1 MSNAGAHFQ
10 NFVFDAMSKMLPEQ
24 GKDYM
29 IRLDETGNYTGTV
42 TFTYL
47 TDLGALFAP
56 YFETHVNESIRS
68 SLLDMKM
75 DDTSRRSLLK
85 PSAIKFVKVN
95 LIDGRNSELSKLATK
110 ELDVEPN
117 KPSTSVPLTEA
128 LARMSAGTDVKAR
141 IMDAINES
149 VVRQLGPE
157 RAKTANIEV
166 KIDGANTG
174 IPEPEVDGIEAEI
187 ELDEIAEDNKPEEQV
202 AEAKE
207 AESGFED
214 GRQFDFYREHWMGV
228 LKAYLP
234 NPDVSIFEAWIA
246 RLIVIELNHMFVAD
260 QVKVLK
266 MPEEFNENWL
276 ENVKVVFADPVWAD
290 YTDLFSPTKF
300 RGIVN
305 KIYKTI
311 SAANAEEKMYNGT
324 VRLAL
329 RRTESDLLTI
339 TALYL
344 TRKQSN
350 EENT

>member
-1 MSNAGAHFQ
+1 MSNASAHFQ

-24 GKDYM
+24 GKDYL
-29 IRLDETGNYTGTV
+29 LDLKETGNYNGTV

-56 YFETHVNESIRS
+56 YFEKHVNDAIRGSI
-68 SLLDMKM
+68 LDMKM
-75 DDTSRRSLLK
+75 DEASRQSLTK
-85 PSAIKFVKVN
+85 PSAIKFVGVE
-95 LIDGRNSELSKLATK
+95 LVDGRNSELSKLA
-110 ELDVEPN
+110 VEEPISDPKLIN
-117 KPSTSVPLTEA
+117 ATVPMTEA
-128 LARMSAGTDVKAR
+128 LAGMTAGPDVKER
-141 IMDAINES
+141 IMKAINES
-149 VVRQLGPE
+149 VIRQLGPE
-157 RAKTANIEV
+157 LAKSANIEL
-166 KIDGANTG
+166 KIDGVDQNADTQPDV
-174 IPEPEVDGIEAEI
+174 IIADEEPAPK
-187 ELDEIAEDNKPEEQV
+187 NNQPEEQT

-214 GRQFDFYREHWMGV
+214 GRAFDFYKEHWMGV

-234 NPDVSIFEAWIA
+234 NPDVAIFESWIA

-260 QVKVLK
+260 KMKVLK
-266 MPEEFNENWL
+266 MPEEFNESWL
-276 ENVKVVFADPVWAD
+276 ENVKVVFADPVWVD

-305 KIYKTI
+305 NIYKAV

-329 RRTESDLLTI
+329 RRTSSDLLSV

-350 EENT
+350 EENA